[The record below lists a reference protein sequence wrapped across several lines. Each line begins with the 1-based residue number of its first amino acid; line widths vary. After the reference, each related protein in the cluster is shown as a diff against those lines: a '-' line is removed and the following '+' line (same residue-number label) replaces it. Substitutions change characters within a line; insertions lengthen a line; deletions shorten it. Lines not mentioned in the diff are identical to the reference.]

1 MAQLIRPLRQWSRL
15 QQHCCFG
22 ATFNDLLFSP
32 LIAVKTSFKPLSI
45 TNVPN
50 SHRSVHTKP
59 SALKPKDAPVPSD
72 FKEGNTTDSESDEK
86 RSRNE
91 RKREARRAVR
101 WAMELATFSIPQ
113 IKRIHRV
120 ASLEP
125 EVLGALMLV
134 KRLGHDVRE
143 GKRRQFNYIG
153 KLLRNVD
160 PELMNALIL
169 STKDGD
175 QSRLQALS
183 GSVVFDDVDGESEE
197 SENEDEEEEEGEHI
211 ITATRWF
218 DGLINKDVNI
228 TNEVYSIHDVD
239 FDRQELRKLVRK
251 VHSIQDRQDTE
262 EEEKKLDAA
271 NRSLTRF
278 LRGLARQMS
287 SE

>member
-1 MAQLIRPLRQWSRL
+1 M
-15 QQHCCFG
+15 
-22 ATFNDLLFSP
+22 
-32 LIAVKTSFKPLSI
+32 
-45 TNVPN
+45 
-50 SHRSVHTKP
+50 
-59 SALKPKDAPVPSD
+59 
-72 FKEGNTTDSESDEK
+72 
-86 RSRNE
+86 
-91 RKREARRAVR
+91 
-101 WAMELATFSIPQ
+101 
-113 IKRIHRV
+113 
-120 ASLEP
+120 
-125 EVLGALMLV
+125 
-134 KRLGHDVRE
+134 RLGHDVRE

-175 QSRLQALS
+175 QSRLQALT

-197 SENEDEEEEEGEHI
+197 SEYEDEEEEEGEHI

-251 VHSIQDRQDTE
+251 VHSIQGRQDIE

-278 LRGLARQMS
+278 LRGLARQM
-287 SE
+287 